1 MYKIFLLRS
10 DNHNQNIL
18 KRILRSQR
26 LALREGED
34 TTQKWID
41 PPVTPLIR
49 FYFFNVTN
57 PDDFLEGAKPKLV
70 EVGPYTYE

>member
-1 MYKIFLLRS
+1 MK
-10 DNHNQNIL
+10 
-18 KRILRSQR
+18 
-26 LALREGED
+26 EGED

-57 PDDFLEGAKPKLV
+57 PADFLEGAKPKLV

>member
-1 MYKIFLLRS
+1 MK
-10 DNHNQNIL
+10 
-18 KRILRSQR
+18 
-26 LALREGED
+26 EGDEA
-34 TTQKWID
+34 TQSWIS

-57 PDDFLEGAKPKLV
+57 PDDFLEGAKPKLA

>member
-18 KRILRSQR
+18 KLILRSQR

>member
-1 MYKIFLLRS
+1 MYKIFLPRS

>member
-1 MYKIFLLRS
+1 MKYLPPSL
-10 DNHNQNIL
+10 
-18 KRILRSQR
+18 QR
-26 LALREGED
+26 LALKEGDE
-34 TTQKWID
+34 TTQSWIS

-57 PDDFLEGAKPKLV
+57 PDDFLEGAKPKLA